1 MPMHQAPMILR
12 KGRTGKQPLMKMY
25 REEHENMTQYETVKG
40 RTENMTLYKTVK
52 GRTENKIPCTK
63 GRTGKHDP
71 I

>member
-1 MPMHQAPMILR
+1 
-12 KGRTGKQPLMKMY
+12 MY
-25 REEHENMTQYETVKG
+25 REEHENITLYKTVKG

>member
-1 MPMHQAPMILR
+1 
-12 KGRTGKQPLMKMY
+12 MKMY

>member
-1 MPMHQAPMILR
+1 
-12 KGRTGKQPLMKMY
+12 MKMY
-25 REEHENMTQYETVKG
+25 REEHENITLYETVKG